1 MDTTDLANAKCLPCE
16 DPSMRPLPPSRVR
29 ELMSQVPGWE
39 YDQEKN
45 ALHRRY
51 PFGNFADGLA
61 FVNQVGAIAEK
72 EGHHTDL
79 LLTFPAVDVT
89 LFTHAMHGLSD
100 NDFILAAKINALE
113 GQSE

>member
-1 MDTTDLANAKCLPCE
+1 MNTTDLANAKCLPCE
-16 DPSMRPLPPSRVR
+16 DPTMRPLPPSRVQ
-29 ELMSQVPGWE
+29 ELLPQIPGWE

-61 FVNQVGAIAEK
+61 FVNRVGEIAER
-72 EGHHTDL
+72 EGHHPDL